1 MITYGYGAGHILG
14 GRLYRGAGGT
24 AGEIG
29 HVVVDENGPMCRCGL
44 RGCLETYAGANAL
57 LDLLRRDGLTVE
69 GMVESA
75 VAGDP
80 GCARVIGNAA
90 RSVGQVVAALCNQ
103 FNPARVVVGGRLAP
117 AGDSLLDPMRDA
129 VRRYAMPGAAGDV
142 ELVASQLGSPAELLG
157 ALVLVAGP
165 ADRALPGR
173 ARGVVGR

>member
-69 GMVESA
+69 GMVALA

-80 GCARVIGNAA
+80 ACSRVIGDAA
-90 RSVGQVVAALCNQ
+90 LTVGQVVAALCNQ
-103 FNPARVVVGGRLAP
+103 FNPARVAVGGRLAP
-117 AGDSLLDPMRDA
+117 AAGLPLEAMRDA
-129 VRRYAMPGAAGDV
+129 VRR
-142 ELVASQLGSPAELLG
+142 
-157 ALVLVAGP
+157 
-165 ADRALPGR
+165 
-173 ARGVVGR
+173 